1 MEVFILVL
9 IVIGFAVLIARAG
22 DEERR
27 KVDKER
33 YEEFKNYKG
42 SESYQAYQDKVRRK
56 KENIE
61 KATAKYENKTKDYP
75 IITTSSSA
83 ITKKTC
89 LKTIRGTTLFE
100 GDTTEYGGSKPKYI
114 EEALLNDEIR
124 VNCLTDADIF
134 LRSDGMLFYIQPNWG
149 LSPEYVNPEDMDK
162 WEKIEELEFKY
173 QGAEYVI
180 DDYCPDITNIWQ
192 VLLVVKRTGRFCYG
206 NKKKKL
212 KDEMISGG
220 AFWVYWSFFDQFTEQ
235 SDRRYFEK
243 LKEVQKKKIEYE
255 EWCKNNPPRTI
266 NFNIDDDFY
275 RKFAEARNEIKSYG
289 DFDCFE
295 VLGVDRN
302 VSLSDL
308 KKAYWNLAKKYHPDL
323 NSNDEK
329 AKKKFIEINNAYQLL
344 SDPEKRCYL

>member
-1 MEVFILVL
+1 MEGFFFLVL
-9 IVIGFAVLIARAG
+9 VILIIVLITRAG
-22 DEERR
+22 TEERKR
-27 KVDKER
+27 VEEER
-33 YEEFKNYKG
+33 SRYYK
-42 SESYQAYQDKVRRK
+42 STSIKPIS
-56 KENIE
+56 N
-61 KATAKYENKTKDYP
+61 ENKFRDYP
-75 IITTSSSA
+75 LTTTSSSA
-83 ITKKTC
+83 ITKKNC
-89 LKTIRGTTLFE
+89 LKTIKGTTLYE
-100 GDTTEYGGSKPKYI
+100 GLTTEYGGSKPKYI

-124 VNCLTDADIF
+124 VNCLTDGDIF
-134 LRSDGMLFYIQPNWG
+134 LRSDGMLFHIQPNWG
-149 LSPEYVNPEDMDK
+149 LSPDYVNPEDMDK
-162 WEKIEELEFKY
+162 WEKIEEMEFKY

-235 SDRRYFEK
+235 SERRYFEK
-243 LKEVQKKKIEYE
+243 LKKAQKRKIEYE
-255 EWCKNNPPRTI
+255 EWQKNNPPRTI
-266 NFNIDDDFY
+266 NINIDDDFY